1 MVAHVGVFGP
11 EILAFCQSKADGSS
25 GVVHVLKLRAYLRRF
40 EGLGRWSLRDCGFT
54 WGHVK
59 LFLVLKFLGL
69 VDRRP

>member
-1 MVAHVGVFGP
+1 MARGGIFRP
-11 EILAFCQSKADGSS
+11 EILEFCRSRTAGSS

>member
-1 MVAHVGVFGP
+1 MVARVGVFGP

-54 WGHVK
+54 WGRVK